1 MSDPTSAHKPY
12 TTGARPNTAAQ
23 KLNVTAT
30 GSGWVRVQDSDS
42 YQYSGNDNPN
52 ATPEVLV
59 AIRNLAARLT
69 PLISG
74 FTWLSP
80 AGLDGER
87 EFDKSV
93 GGTLSIV
100 AHFSQAVVVTGSPT
114 ISVTNGNEGSGSGRG
129 PDVLVY
135 ASGTTT
141 EELTF
146 SLVVAAASATHN
158 ANDLLH
164 INAADVLTQVGGS
177 TILAVSDDE
186 AATITSTAA
195 LGNAAG
201 SILVVA

>member
-12 TTGARPNTAAQ
+12 TTGARPFSAAQ

-30 GSGWVRVQDSDS
+30 SSGWVRVQDSDS
-42 YQYSGNDNPN
+42 YKYSGNDNP
-52 ATPEVLV
+52 ATTPEVLV
-59 AIRNLAARLT
+59 AINNLAAKLT
-69 PLISG
+69 PVVSG
-74 FTWLSP
+74 FTWTSP
-80 AGLDGER
+80 AGDVLDI
-87 EFDKSV
+87 SA
-93 GGTLSIV
+93 GGTLSVV
-100 AHFSQAVVVTGSPT
+100 AHFSQAVVVTGSPKIT
-114 ISVTNGNEGSGSGRG
+114 VTNDNAGSGSGRG

-135 ASGTTT
+135 ASGSTT

-146 SLVVAAASATHN
+146 SLVVAAGSATHN

-201 SILVVA
+201 SIATQA

>member
-12 TTGARPNTAAQ
+12 TTGARPSTVAQ
-23 KLNVTAT
+23 KKNVTAT
-30 GSGWVRVQDSDS
+30 GSGWVRVQDTDS
-42 YQYSGNDNPN
+42 YKYSGNDNPN

-69 PLISG
+69 PVVSG
-74 FTWLSP
+74 FTWTSP
-80 AGLDGER
+80 AGDQL
-87 EFDKSV
+87 DKSA
-93 GGTLSIV
+93 GGTLSVV

-114 ISVTNGNEGSGSGRG
+114 LSVINDNAGAGSGRG

-135 ASGTTT
+135 ASGSTT

-146 SLVVAAASATHN
+146 SLVVAAGSGTHN

-164 INAADVLTQVGGS
+164 LNATNRIALAGG
-177 TILAVSDDE
+177 TIKAVSDAE
-186 AATITSTAA
+186 VATITNTAA
-195 LGNAAG
+195 LGNDAG

>member
-12 TTGARPNTAAQ
+12 TTGARPFSAAQ

-30 GSGWVRVQDSDS
+30 SSGWVRVQDADS
-42 YQYSGNDNPN
+42 YQYSGNDNP
-52 ATPEVLV
+52 ATTPEVLV
-59 AIRNLAARLT
+59 AINNLAAKLT
-69 PLISG
+69 PVISG
-74 FTWLSP
+74 FTWTSP
-80 AGLDGER
+80 VGDQL
-87 EFDKSV
+87 DKSA
-93 GGTLSIV
+93 GGTLTMV

-114 ISVTNGNEGSGSGRG
+114 LSVVNNNAGSGSGRG

-158 ANDLLH
+158 ADDVLH
-164 INAADVLTQVGGS
+164 INAANVISLAGG
-177 TILAVSDDE
+177 TIKAVSDDE
-186 AATITSTAA
+186 VATITNTAA

>member
-1 MSDPTSAHKPY
+1 MTDPSMLHKPY
-12 TTGARPNTAAQ
+12 TTGARPSSVAQ

-30 GSGWVRVQDSDS
+30 SSGWVRVQDSDS
-42 YQYSGNDNPN
+42 YQYSGNDNP
-52 ATPEVLV
+52 ATTPEVLV
-59 AIRNLAARLT
+59 AINNLAAKLT
-69 PLISG
+69 PVVSG
-74 FTWLSP
+74 FTWTSP
-80 AGLDGER
+80 VGDQL
-87 EFDKSV
+87 DKSA
-93 GGTLSIV
+93 GGTLTIV
-100 AHFSQAVVVTGSPT
+100 AHFSQAVKVTGSPKIT
-114 ISVTNGNEGSGSGRG
+114 VTNDNAGAGSGRG

-146 SLVVAAASATHN
+146 SLVVAAGSATHN

>member
-1 MSDPTSAHKPY
+1 MTDPSMLHKPY

-30 GSGWVRVQDSDS
+30 GSGWVRVQDTDS
-42 YQYSGNDNPN
+42 YKYSGNDNPN
-52 ATPEVLV
+52 ATPEILV

-74 FTWLSP
+74 FTWTSP
-80 AGLDGER
+80 VGDQL
-87 EFDKSV
+87 DKSA
-93 GGTLSIV
+93 GGTLTIV
-100 AHFSQAVVVTGSPT
+100 THFSQAVVVTGSPT
-114 ISVTNGNEGSGSGRG
+114 LSVVNDNAGSGSGRG

-158 ANDLLH
+158 ADDVLH
-164 INAADVLTQVGGS
+164 INAANVISLAGG
-177 TILAVSDDE
+177 TIKAVSDDE
-186 AATITSTAA
+186 VATITNTAA

>member
-1 MSDPTSAHKPY
+1 MSDPSSAHKPY
-12 TTGARPNTAAQ
+12 TTGARPFSAAQ

-30 GSGWVRVQDSDS
+30 SSGWVRVQDSDS
-42 YQYSGNDNPN
+42 YKYSGNDNP
-52 ATPEVLV
+52 ATTPEVLV

-74 FTWLSP
+74 FTWTSP
-80 AGLDGER
+80 VGDQL
-87 EFDKSV
+87 DKSA
-93 GGTLSIV
+93 GGTLTIV
-100 AHFSQAVVVTGSPT
+100 AHFSQAVVVTGVPKIT
-114 ISVTNGNEGSGSGRG
+114 VTNGNEGTGSGRG
-129 PDVLVY
+129 PDVLLY
-135 ASGTTT
+135 TGGTTT

-146 SLVVAAASATHN
+146 SLVVAAGSATHN

>member
-1 MSDPTSAHKPY
+1 MTDPSMLHKPY

-30 GSGWVRVQDSDS
+30 GSGWVRVQDTDS
-42 YQYSGNDNPN
+42 YKYSGNDNPD
-52 ATPEVLV
+52 ATPEILV

-74 FTWLSP
+74 FTWTSP
-80 AGLDGER
+80 VGDQL
-87 EFDKSV
+87 DKSA
-93 GGTLSIV
+93 GGTLTIV

-114 ISVTNGNEGSGSGRG
+114 LSVVNNNAGSGTGRG

-158 ANDLLH
+158 ADDVLH
-164 INAADVLTQVGGS
+164 INAANVISLAGG
-177 TILAVSDDE
+177 TIKAVSDDE
-186 AATITSTAA
+186 VATITNTAA

>member
-1 MSDPTSAHKPY
+1 MTDPSMLHKPY

-30 GSGWVRVQDSDS
+30 GSGWVRVQDTDS
-42 YQYSGNDNPN
+42 YKYSGNDNPN
-52 ATPEVLV
+52 ATPEILV

-74 FTWLSP
+74 FTWTSP
-80 AGLDGER
+80 VGDQL
-87 EFDKSV
+87 DKSA
-93 GGTLSIV
+93 GGTLTIV
-100 AHFSQAVVVTGSPT
+100 THFSQAVVVTGSPT
-114 ISVTNGNEGSGSGRG
+114 LSVVNGNEGSGTGRG

-146 SLVVAAASATHN
+146 SLVVAAGSGTHN
-158 ANDLLH
+158 ADDVLH
-164 INAADVLTQVGGS
+164 INAANVISLAGG
-177 TILAVSDDE
+177 TIKAVSDDE
-186 AATITSTAA
+186 VATITNTAA

>member
-1 MSDPTSAHKPY
+1 MTDPSMLHKPY

-30 GSGWVRVQDSDS
+30 GSGWVRVQDTDS
-42 YQYSGNDNPN
+42 YKYSGNDNPN
-52 ATPEVLV
+52 ATPEILV

-74 FTWLSP
+74 FTWTSP
-80 AGLDGER
+80 VGDQL
-87 EFDKSV
+87 DKSA
-93 GGTLSIV
+93 GGTLTIV
-100 AHFSQAVVVTGSPT
+100 THFSQAVVVTGSPT
-114 ISVTNGNEGSGSGRG
+114 LSVTNGNEGAGSGRG

-146 SLVVAAASATHN
+146 CLVVAAASATHN
-158 ANDLLH
+158 ADDVLH
-164 INAADVLTQVGGS
+164 INAANVISLAGG
-177 TILAVSDDE
+177 TIKAVSDDE
-186 AATITSTAA
+186 VATITNTAA

>member
-1 MSDPTSAHKPY
+1 MTDPSMLHKPY

-30 GSGWVRVQDSDS
+30 GSGWVRVQDTDS
-42 YQYSGNDNPN
+42 YKYSGNDNPN
-52 ATPEVLV
+52 ATPEILV

-74 FTWLSP
+74 FTWTSP
-80 AGLDGER
+80 VGDQL
-87 EFDKSV
+87 DKSA
-93 GGTLSIV
+93 GGTLTIV
-100 AHFSQAVVVTGSPT
+100 AHFSQAVKVTGSPKIT
-114 ISVTNGNEGSGSGRG
+114 VTNDNAGSGSGRG

-158 ANDLLH
+158 ADDVLH
-164 INAADVLTQVGGS
+164 INAANVISLAGG
-177 TILAVSDDE
+177 TIKAVSDDE
-186 AATITSTAA
+186 VATITNTAA

>member
-1 MSDPTSAHKPY
+1 MSDPSSAHKPY
-12 TTGARPNTAAQ
+12 TTGARPSTVAQ
-23 KLNVTAT
+23 KKNVTAT
-30 GSGWVRVQDSDS
+30 GSGWVRVQDADS
-42 YQYSGNDNPN
+42 YQYSGNDNPL

-69 PLISG
+69 PVVSG
-74 FTWLSP
+74 FTWTSP
-80 AGLDGER
+80 VGDQL
-87 EFDKSV
+87 DKSA
-93 GGTLSIV
+93 GGTLTVV

-114 ISVTNGNEGSGSGRG
+114 LSVINDNAGSGSGRG

-146 SLVVAAASATHN
+146 SLVVAANSNTHN

-164 INAADVLTQVGGS
+164 LNVTNRIALAGG
-177 TILAVSDDE
+177 TIKAVSDAE
-186 AATITSTAA
+186 AATITTTAA

>member
-12 TTGARPNTAAQ
+12 TTGARPLNTVAQ
-23 KLNVTAT
+23 KKNVIAT
-30 GSGWVRVQDSDS
+30 GAGWVRAQDSDS
-42 YQYSGNDNPN
+42 YKFYGNDNPN

-69 PLISG
+69 PVVSG
-74 FTWLSP
+74 FTWTSP
-80 AGLDGER
+80 AGDQL
-87 EFDKSV
+87 DKSA
-93 GGTLSIV
+93 GGTLSVV

-114 ISVTNGNEGSGSGRG
+114 LSVINDNAGSGSGRG

-135 ASGTTT
+135 ASGSTT

-146 SLVVAAASATHN
+146 SLVVAANSATHN

-164 INAADVLTQVGGS
+164 INNANVLTQVGGS
-177 TILAVSDDE
+177 TIKAVSDAE
-186 AATITSTAA
+186 AATITTTAA

>member
-12 TTGARPNTAAQ
+12 TTGARPSTVAQ
-23 KLNVTAT
+23 KKNITAT
-30 GSGWVRVQDSDS
+30 GSGWVRVQDTDS

-69 PLISG
+69 PVVSG
-74 FTWLSP
+74 FTWTSP
-80 AGLDGER
+80 VGDQL
-87 EFDKSV
+87 DKSA
-93 GGTLSIV
+93 GGTLTII
-100 AHFSQAVVVTGSPT
+100 AHFSQDVVVTGSPT
-114 ISVTNGNEGSGSGRG
+114 ITVTNDTAGAGSGRG
-129 PDVLVY
+129 PDTLVY

-164 INAADVLTQVGGS
+164 INAADIISLAGG
-177 TILAVSDDE
+177 TIKAVSDAE
-186 AATITSTAA
+186 AANITNTAA

>member
-12 TTGARPNTAAQ
+12 TTGARPYSDAQ
-23 KLNVTAT
+23 KLNVTASS
-30 GSGWVRVQDSDS
+30 SGWIRVQDSDS
-42 YQYSGNDNPN
+42 YKYYGNDNPLT
-52 ATPEVLV
+52 TPEVLV

-69 PLISG
+69 PVVSG
-74 FTWLSP
+74 FTWTSP
-80 AGLDGER
+80 AGDQL
-87 EFDKSV
+87 DKSA

-100 AHFSQAVVVTGSPT
+100 THFSQAVVVTGSPT
-114 ISVTNGNEGSGSGRG
+114 LTVINDNAGSGSGRG

-135 ASGTTT
+135 ASGTGT

-146 SLVVAAASATHN
+146 SLVVAAGSATQN

-164 INAADVLTQVGGS
+164 INAADIISLAGG
-177 TILAVSDDE
+177 TIKAVSDAE
-186 AATITSTAA
+186 VATITNTAA

>member
-1 MSDPTSAHKPY
+1 MTDPSMLHKPY
-12 TTGARPNTAAQ
+12 TTGARPSSVAQ

-30 GSGWVRVQDSDS
+30 SSGWVRVQDSDS
-42 YQYSGNDNPN
+42 YKYSGNDNPLT
-52 ATPEVLV
+52 TPEVLV

-74 FTWLSP
+74 FTWTSP
-80 AGLDGER
+80 VGDQL
-87 EFDKSV
+87 DKSA
-93 GGTLSIV
+93 GGTLTIV
-100 AHFSQAVVVTGSPT
+100 THFSQAVTVTGSPT
-114 ISVTNGNEGSGSGRG
+114 LTVTNGNEGSGTGRG

-146 SLVVAAASATHN
+146 SLVVAAGSATHN